1 MPHGG
6 RDVFPFSPQGCCRH
20 LQSLHRVQ
28 PAKSTLNQG
37 RNANAG
43 AGVAVERD
51 WLLNTGRLSPGSVLC
66 KPKGEAPLPALTMRN
81 AALLMASL
89 LLGSMALAG
98 GKRATAQ
105 GPSEQFA
112 TAEAMRVIPKGA
124 TITNTTCKSIDVGA
138 SSRYQCTITYS
149 P

>member
-6 RDVFPFSPQGCCRH
+6 RDVFRFSPQRCCRH
-20 LQSLHRVQ
+20 LQSLYRVQ
-28 PAKSTLNQG
+28 PAKPTLNQG
-37 RNANAG
+37 RNADAG
-43 AGVAVERD
+43 AGAAVERSSCH
-51 WLLNTGRLSPGSVLC
+51 LELFCLNR
-66 KPKGEAPLPALTMRN
+66 KEKHPLRALTMRN
-81 AALLMASL
+81 AALLIASIF
-89 LLGSMALAG
+89 LGSMALAG

-124 TITNTTCKSIDVGA
+124 TITDTTCKSIDVGA

>member
-1 MPHGG
+1 
-6 RDVFPFSPQGCCRH
+6 
-20 LQSLHRVQ
+20 
-28 PAKSTLNQG
+28 
-37 RNANAG
+37 
-43 AGVAVERD
+43 
-51 WLLNTGRLSPGSVLC
+51 
-66 KPKGEAPLPALTMRN
+66 MRQ

-89 LLGSMALAG
+89 LLASTALAG

-124 TITNTTCKSIDVGA
+124 TITDTHCKSIDVGA

>member
-1 MPHGG
+1 
-6 RDVFPFSPQGCCRH
+6 
-20 LQSLHRVQ
+20 
-28 PAKSTLNQG
+28 
-37 RNANAG
+37 
-43 AGVAVERD
+43 
-51 WLLNTGRLSPGSVLC
+51 
-66 KPKGEAPLPALTMRN
+66 MRY

-124 TITNTTCKSIDVGA
+124 TITDTICKSIDVGF

>member
-1 MPHGG
+1 
-6 RDVFPFSPQGCCRH
+6 
-20 LQSLHRVQ
+20 
-28 PAKSTLNQG
+28 
-37 RNANAG
+37 
-43 AGVAVERD
+43 
-51 WLLNTGRLSPGSVLC
+51 
-66 KPKGEAPLPALTMRN
+66 MRN

-112 TAEAMRVIPKGA
+112 TAMAMRVIPKGA
-124 TITNTTCKSIDVGA
+124 TVITNTTCKSIDVGA

>member
-1 MPHGG
+1 
-6 RDVFPFSPQGCCRH
+6 
-20 LQSLHRVQ
+20 
-28 PAKSTLNQG
+28 
-37 RNANAG
+37 
-43 AGVAVERD
+43 
-51 WLLNTGRLSPGSVLC
+51 
-66 KPKGEAPLPALTMRN
+66 MRN

-105 GPSEQFA
+105 GPSEQLA

-124 TITNTTCKSIDVGA
+124 TITDTHCKSTDVGA

>member
-28 PAKSTLNQG
+28 SAKPTLNQG

-43 AGVAVERD
+43 AGAAVERD
-51 WLLNTGRLSPGSVLC
+51 QLLNAARLSPGSVLC

>member
-1 MPHGG
+1 MQH
-6 RDVFPFSPQGCCRH
+6 V
-20 LQSLHRVQ
+20 
-28 PAKSTLNQG
+28 
-37 RNANAG
+37 
-43 AGVAVERD
+43 
-51 WLLNTGRLSPGSVLC
+51 
-66 KPKGEAPLPALTMRN
+66 
-81 AALLMASL
+81 ALLMASL
-89 LLGSMALAG
+89 LLASTALAG

-124 TITNTTCKSIDVGA
+124 TITDTHCKSIDVGA

>member
-6 RDVFPFSPQGCCRH
+6 RDVFPFSPQRCCRH
-20 LQSLHRVQ
+20 LQSLHRLQ
-28 PAKSTLNQG
+28 PANPTLNQG

-43 AGVAVERD
+43 AAAAAER
-51 WLLNTGRLSPGSVLC
+51 WCCHLKAFCLNRKEKHPFR
-66 KPKGEAPLPALTMRN
+66 ALTMRN

>member
-1 MPHGG
+1 
-6 RDVFPFSPQGCCRH
+6 
-20 LQSLHRVQ
+20 
-28 PAKSTLNQG
+28 
-37 RNANAG
+37 
-43 AGVAVERD
+43 
-51 WLLNTGRLSPGSVLC
+51 
-66 KPKGEAPLPALTMRN
+66 MRN

-124 TITNTTCKSIDVGA
+124 TITDTTCRSIDVGI
-138 SSRYQCTITYS
+138 SSRFVQQLPRHQRWRCGFGSASASLAGLRPGIGGGGNKAAG
-149 P
+149 